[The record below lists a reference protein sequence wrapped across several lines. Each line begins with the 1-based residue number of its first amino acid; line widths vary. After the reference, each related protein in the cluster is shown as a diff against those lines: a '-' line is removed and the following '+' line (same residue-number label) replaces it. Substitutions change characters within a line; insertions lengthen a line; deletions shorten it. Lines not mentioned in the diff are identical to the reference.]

1 MHLVARWTP
10 IKWEGVY
17 GMSLNL
23 FFKNACLFCLYLP
36 PMNGLLFVSAGTT
49 ISKVFSRKSPELL
62 RKLGMKWLS
71 SSEWITELLCRTK
84 L

>member
-1 MHLVARWTP
+1 MHLGARWTS
-10 IKWEGVY
+10 IKWEGIY

-23 FFKNACLFCLYLP
+23 FFKNPCLSCLYLL

-49 ISKVFSRKSPELL
+49 ISEAFSRKSPELL

-71 SSEWITELLCRTK
+71 SSEWITEFLCRIK